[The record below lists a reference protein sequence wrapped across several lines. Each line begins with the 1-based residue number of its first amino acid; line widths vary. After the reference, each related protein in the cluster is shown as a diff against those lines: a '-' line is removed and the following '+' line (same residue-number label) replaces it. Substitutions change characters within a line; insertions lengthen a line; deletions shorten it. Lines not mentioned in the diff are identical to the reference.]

1 VIKRLLTLIALQTLL
16 ISTGYAATKYREV
29 TVADAYLELH
39 TGPGRGYPVFW
50 VVDRGLQVSVI
61 MRRTDWFKVRTDRGI
76 EGWVARK
83 NMLATLEALGEH
95 QGEKVDLHEPARDD
109 FRTRRWEGAIYLGDY
124 AGADEISMSAGFAL
138 SDNMSAELTASHAV
152 GRFSDSVFG
161 ALGLAHVFA
170 PEWRISPLVTI
181 GAGLIHT
188 SPHATLV
195 STQDRNDEFAYVGV
209 GVRGYLTRRFSAR
222 LEYRSN
228 IIFTNRDE
236 NEEISEWKLGFAF
249 FF

>member
-1 VIKRLLTLIALQTLL
+1 
-16 ISTGYAATKYREV
+16 
-29 TVADAYLELH
+29 
-39 TGPGRGYPVFW
+39 
-50 VVDRGLQVSVI
+50 
-61 MRRTDWFKVRTDRGI
+61 
-76 EGWVARK
+76 
-83 NMLATLEALGEH
+83 
-95 QGEKVDLHEPARDD
+95 
-109 FRTRRWEGAIYLGDY
+109 
-124 AGADEISMSAGFAL
+124 
-138 SDNMSAELTASHAV
+138 
-152 GRFSDSVFG
+152 VFG

-209 GVRGYLTRRFSAR
+209 GIRGYLTRRFSAR

-228 IIFTNRDE
+228 VIFTNRDE